1 MKTIKVDFDNVGL
14 YLKSLGL
21 KIDIDYSISINI
33 KTVELNNNRY
43 YCVSILEEKGN
54 FEVFKYAVGADF
66 DDEGVALTDGEL
78 HSYKTFKSLKCAI
91 KFALNIK
98 KTGIFPE
105 PEIIY

>member
-1 MKTIKVDFDNVGL
+1 MKAIKVDFDNVGL

-43 YCVSILEEKGN
+43 YCVSIMEDKGT
-54 FEVFKYAVGADF
+54 FEVFKYAVGAQF
-66 DDEGVALTDGEL
+66 DEDGIALTDGEL

-98 KTGIFPE
+98 KTGVFPD

>member
-1 MKTIKVDFDNVGL
+1 METIKVDFNNLGL
-14 YLKSLGL
+14 YFSNLGF
-21 KIDIDYSISINI
+21 KKGFDYSVNIGI

-43 YCVSILEEKGN
+43 YCVSIMEDKGS

-91 KFALNIK
+91 NFALNIK
-98 KTGIFPE
+98 KTGIFPD

>member
-21 KIDIDYSISINI
+21 KIDIDYSISNNI

-43 YCVSILEEKGN
+43 YCVSIMEDKGA
-54 FEVFKYAVGADF
+54 FEVFRYAVWAKL
-66 DDEGVALTDGEL
+66 DEDGVALTDGEL

-91 KFALNIK
+91 RFALNIK
-98 KTGIFPE
+98 KTGVFPE

>member
-1 MKTIKVDFDNVGL
+1 MKTIKVDFNNLGL
-14 YLKSLGL
+14 YFSNLGF
-21 KIDIDYSISINI
+21 KKDIDYSINHGI

-54 FEVFKYAVGADF
+54 FEVFKYAVGANF
-66 DDEGVALTDGEL
+66 DDDGVALTDGEL

-98 KTGIFPE
+98 KTGVFPD